1 MMLTHHRFT
10 GEYIMIDTSVT
21 TQPAIEQ
28 LDDQP
33 NLLMGLIG
41 GVLAMLVGAIVWG
54 TVTYFTEYQIGWMAI
69 GVGFLVGIAIK
80 FFGRGKSPVFGISG
94 AVLAL
99 IGCVLGNLIFYTGII
114 AQEQGASF
122 LEVFFLLL
130 LTPAAAIEVF
140 TIAFDFM
147 DIFFYALAA
156 YAGFSAS
163 MDMKRKRH

>member
-1 MMLTHHRFT
+1 MDSS
-10 GEYIMIDTSVT
+10 IPT

-41 GVLAMLVGAIVWG
+41 GVIAMLVSAIVWG
-54 TVTYFTEYQIGWMAI
+54 AITYFTEYQIGWMSI
-69 GVGFLVGIAIK
+69 GVGFLVGLALR
-80 FFGRGKSPVFGISG
+80 FFGKGKTMIFGVSG

-99 IGCVLGNLIFYTGII
+99 IGCLLGNLIFYAGVI
-114 AQEQGASF
+114 ARMEGASF
-122 LEVFFLLL
+122 LNVFFTLLT
-130 LTPAAAIEVF
+130 TPAAALEVF

-156 YAGFSAS
+156 YAGFST
-163 MDMKRKRH
+163 